1 MTAGAVRAGRGVTV
15 VGMAGLVAL
24 TGGWLLL
31 DAGPL
36 RTAVG
41 WAAVAAL
48 AGCVLAL
55 TGVVLRAGRVTPAQ
69 GYGLALDAARAPAPG
84 AGAALPAELH
94 GSRWPWARVTAVALA
109 VPTALVLFCALGAGT
124 PDRGAVPGRI
134 AAADYVIKELPV
146 VAVGGVERA
155 GSSSRASSEADYTVR
170 LPAPHGSAAVPATF
184 RAAVHRGVRQVGETL
199 PVAYVPQRPGLG
211 AVGADTRS
219 AVEALLAGRTL
230 PYGTAAVAGLL
241 WGAAALAAVCV
252 GTAVTGPPRRG
263 RRMGKDWV
271 ALRVTAAGVAE
282 HVERPTGDDAGPG
295 AHAGPDTGSGPGS
308 DSGSDSGSGSGKSSA
323 RYACLILHTDTV
335 TAVTAIDPGTDTG
348 AATGTRTDVGTAPG
362 TGTAPDTDPG
372 TGPGPGTAPGPGDVP
387 LRLAA
392 SHRRAA
398 PLLTGAAGWL
408 LWKPAGPRGKV
419 PADFVA
425 DDGWQLPGRLPA
437 AEAARIAAARAPAPF
452 TVDAA
457 RRTRLLELGSH
468 WTRTVPAGVLLGAA
482 VSVTAAGVLLLP
494 VDGGWRAWT
503 AVAGALAPLL
513 CWMITGL
520 FGAPRATSPGAP
532 VEAGPPA

>member
-1 MTAGAVRAGRGVTV
+1 MSAGAVRVGRGVTV
-15 VGMAGLVAL
+15 VGVAGLVVLA
-24 TGGWLLL
+24 GGWLVL

-36 RTAVG
+36 RTAVV

-48 AGCVLAL
+48 AGCVVAL
-55 TGVVLRAGRVTPAQ
+55 TGTVLRAGRVTPAR
-69 GYGLALDAARAPAPG
+69 GYELALDAVRAPAPG
-84 AGAALPAELH
+84 TGAVLPAVLH

-109 VPTALVLFCALGAGT
+109 VPTVLVLFCTLGAGT

-134 AAADYVIKELPV
+134 ADADYVIKELPV

-170 LPAPHGSAAVPATF
+170 LPAPHGGAAVPATF
-184 RAAVHRGVRQVGETL
+184 RAEVHRGVRQVGDTL
-199 PVAYVPQRPGLG
+199 PVAYVPQRPELG

-219 AVEALLAGRTL
+219 AVEAQLAGRTL
-230 PYGTAAVAGLL
+230 PYGTAAVAGVL
-241 WGAAALAAVCV
+241 WGVAALAACCV
-252 GTAVTGPPRRG
+252 GTAVTGPPRGG
-263 RRMGKDWV
+263 RRVGKGWT
-271 ALRVTAAGVAE
+271 ALRATAAGVAE
-282 HVERPTGDDAGPG
+282 HVERPTGDDAGTGTGGGTG
-295 AHAGPDTGSGPGS
+295 ADGGAGADAGAASGTR
-308 DSGSDSGSGSGKSSA
+308 SGKGSA
-323 RYACLILHTDTV
+323 RYACLILHTDT
-335 TAVTAIDPGTDTG
+335 
-348 AATGTRTDVGTAPG
+348 
-362 TGTAPDTDPG
+362 
-372 TGPGPGTAPGPGDVP
+372 GDVP

-437 AEAARIAAARAPAPF
+437 AEAARIAAARTPDPF
-452 TVDAA
+452 TLDTA
-457 RRTRLLELGSH
+457 RHTRLLELGSH
-468 WTRTVPAGVLLGAA
+468 WARTVPAGVLLGAA
-482 VSVTAAGVLLLP
+482 VSVVAAGALLLP

-503 AVAGALAPLL
+503 AVAGAVAPLL

-520 FGAPRATSPGAP
+520 FGAPRAATPAAP
-532 VEAGPPA
+532 VEAGPAA